1 MEKRKLEETA
11 KEEKK
16 KEPALGR
23 IPFSQRFFLFVTVSL
38 KAQQLAQL
46 VSKFVDTFPLFCSR
60 LSIKMKP
67 GHRERI
73 LLSDLLPVKVEER
86 ILQVSHYIWVP

>member
-1 MEKRKLEETA
+1 MRG
-11 KEEKK
+11 KK
-16 KEPALGR
+16 KQGDGKAQAGGDGQGGEEERVSPWKDSLFPA
-23 IPFSQRFFLFVTVSL
+23 FFLFVTVSL

-86 ILQVSHYIWVP
+86 IL